1 MKTAVACG
9 YVKPESLSDFKELYR
24 RVEAGEPKVSRD
36 IWFAK
41 PDRSGWWCERICYTN
56 LFDSDGNV
64 LQTIGVGRN
73 ITQET
78 IDLAEKQQMELALST
93 TTMVLC
99 VYDIQNDSF
108 ANFSRGAEK
117 FGFNPNEK
125 SSYKMNRSSKN
136 GQ

>member
-1 MKTAVACG
+1 M
-9 YVKPESLSDFKELYR
+9 
-24 RVEAGEPKVSRD
+24 
-36 IWFAK
+36 
-41 PDRSGWWCERICYTN
+41 CERICYTN

-99 VYDIQNDSF
+99 VYDIQKTALRIS
-108 ANFSRGAEK
+108 AGGR
-117 FGFNPNEK
+117 K
-125 SSYKMNRSSKN
+125 SLVSIQTKKAVTK
-136 GQ
+136 